1 MQPKTTLSL
10 HTLHRRTSSLFQNA
24 HLLPPLPQR
33 ANAHRD
39 TRLALDILHIQQLVL
54 LPESEKVRE
63 EGVEVRFGAEVEDL
77 GVVCVVEMGEDAE
90 ELAVDVFYC
99 GGEVCWEIT
108 ACVMFVFVR
117 LERREG
123 GRVEGGGCVTY
134 QIWWGRRSRRL
145 AGFAPMS

>member
-10 HTLHRRTSSLFQNA
+10 HTLHRRTSSLFQDP
-24 HLLPPLPQR
+24 HLLPLLPQR

-54 LPESEKVRE
+54 LPESEEVSE

-77 GVVCVVEMGEDAE
+77 GVVGVVEVGEDAQ

-99 GGEVCWEIT
+99 
-108 ACVMFVFVR
+108 
-117 LERREG
+117 
-123 GRVEGGGCVTY
+123 
-134 QIWWGRRSRRL
+134 
-145 AGFAPMS
+145 